1 MADINSNI
9 KVNIDT
15 SDALAQLKLLQ
26 QQISAFQQAMR
37 NAGAQN
43 ASAAAAM
50 QQNLITSINATGKFR
65 ANVQTIK
72 TSAES
77 FTESLEKNKFS
88 IGEYFRYAGGASKTF
103 GKLFKSEYATIT
115 QVAKERVKEL
125 QTQYIKLG
133 RDANGAMKAIAVKPL
148 SLDMNN
154 LATKT
159 QIAAQKQQLFNQ
171 LMTQG
176 STSLLNFG
184 KNTQWAGRQLMVGF
198 TIPLTLMGQAASKA
212 YMQIE
217 AASVKFRRVYGDMN
231 TTTEEANKMVK
242 SVQVLA
248 NEFTK
253 YGVAVADTMDMAAQA
268 AAMGKTGADLI
279 AQINNAAK
287 LSILGGVDQ
296 TKALETTISLTNA
309 FGVAAEDLG
318 KNIDFLNAVEN
329 QTTLSI
335 DDLTTAIPK
344 AAPVVR
350 QLGGDVKDLAFFMT
364 AMKEGGINASEGA
377 NAIKSGLASLI
388 NPSEKASKFLQGFG
402 INVKGIVEADKGN
415 LKKTVVDFAKAL
427 DTLDPLNRARAI
439 EQMFGKFQFSR
450 LSTLF
455 QNVIAEG
462 SQASQVAELSK
473 NSAEELAILSE
484 REMKKI
490 SDSPMFKFQKSM
502 QDMQA
507 KLAPVGEA
515 FLKAITPIIEFVS
528 KILDGFNNL
537 GEGTKNFVS
546 MLILAVAGIG
556 PILLMTFGL
565 IANGVA
571 NIMKL
576 FTNMKGF
583 INKTT
588 KPSDI
593 LGEQTQ
599 YMTTEQLRGA
609 AVAASLDQAHVK
621 LRQTFTSE
629 KAALDEL
636 TRSYRQAVEAQQQYS
651 GVPGI
656 PTGNPNAVP
665 KRYANGVSMVPG
677 PKGAG
682 DIIPALLSP
691 GEAVIPAKHAQKY
704 APVIAGMVAGNLP
717 GFESGTAGIGMRQST
732 IGPLNQ
738 KQTEGILRTGKT
750 LKEISDEVYA
760 GPYGAVPP
768 EHYVRQIEPTS
779 GHSFPAFQVGGIY
792 EKADGSQVFVKPQM
806 DLTSALAEVRG
817 TQIARDAHKLTT
829 PMQKIVAMM
838 DPTDPEGMRKFI
850 ALESPLN
857 EQIAK
862 ISTSFTKGQ
871 YFKQLVASLLRGDKD
886 LGIGNL
892 GGDIL
897 ADVGPAGVFQT
908 ASGKRKL
915 GGSINSMEEQAIINL
930 LGVKGGAK
938 RFFAESTSD
947 IASKMSSAE
956 YSASMKAEI
965 QAVMPRLQATIAS
978 FGNLSPEE
986 KAAYANMQQRLQAG
1000 MGVDW
1005 GKYQVMHSAVP
1016 PKKYALG
1023 GMVPGYVDGKDNVKK
1038 ESDYTPKELYELF
1051 KVNETHVYGEM
1062 DINDPV
1068 VQEQLFRVYSQSQLE
1083 DYKQFKVLSNLTMSL
1098 PAKVNQLI
1106 KDPDAKTNRK
1116 GLSGQTFGKIYNAF
1130 NGKLSKTAKMSGIKN
1145 LSDSQSL
1152 EDIIGTKFAGEPLI
1166 KDSVFAKIVEQT
1178 INEQTAQNTSI
1189 GTAANL
1195 IWERTKQVGTIRPKR
1210 DSLNSGAWNE
1220 IITGMLKND
1229 ALKVIPGGEGAFPL
1243 ANTPFGSR
1251 FGRIKSDGIGSKKT
1265 AEGRA
1270 IRKIAQDAANL
1281 WARSG
1286 NTKTPLPTVDLGS
1299 GKLTQLTWRDNSEG
1313 SGKFSTEDVPSYEV
1327 NRKDLSSTLGLNPGG
1342 LSSLVSTGL
1351 FPEIKFAKG
1360 GMIPGYARGIAN
1372 VGPTG
1377 KPKASVFDIDDTLL
1391 DLSGWMENFKAENDK
1406 LPEGQKK
1413 KWYKEVA
1420 KDPKG
1425 LTAGINALKAAQIRG
1440 NKILLMTARPT
1451 VNDPY
1456 TLETLQKL
1464 GIDMNGVKLISRRDK
1479 DYRKPEQMKY
1489 DKTSAYMKYY
1499 DIEEFYDDMA
1509 KNRGAV
1515 SLLGINTINPLK
1527 LAGGTTGVLPQGFS
1541 AMPTQ
1546 AEKAAGVA
1554 FIQNSPLTQIQR
1566 GDALS
1571 SLVAKSTIG
1580 KGSEMFRVPT
1590 IRQTQQLANKKVG
1603 DLIELGDRFTSV
1615 ADQTQLQAIGMTSA
1629 GKLNTGDRERAVN
1642 TILKLIAGYDMPGIM
1657 NHASYNSSYKKDAF
1671 GDRADSYPFQSEGLL
1686 PPGLKGK
1693 ITNITQDGDQKIIEV
1708 FLAKLAKGGIIP
1720 GSIPS
1725 TQIRKPSLWD
1735 NLLSIG
1741 TKDGEFSDRQLGS
1754 MVKYSA
1760 FPKNFKEWEP
1770 NSEFAS
1776 AFRKY
1781 QKIKE
1786 LEYSVPAMEKFA
1798 SMYKPGM
1805 KKEQVMTDMY
1815 DSKGGERLFRRG
1827 NPELSGLVSK
1837 PKEQQ
1842 LAKIEQV
1849 KQQVAEFYQSKE
1861 YAMLQGAK
1869 GKNAS
1874 AWLMKQLRRTGQSNV
1889 FSAKEMKDRFADKK
1903 ENMIIGAE
1911 VTAHDQKVQDAI
1923 DEGLSSGE
1931 IALLKQEALRHRTT
1945 RRLKVSTLK
1954 HPKDV
1959 GGTDSRYFGPG
1970 TYFAEDQLDS
1980 KKLFST
1986 FGNNVYKLDLSDE
1999 EKEFVKNSKGY
2010 IDEAT
2015 MIQKAQE
2022 YKHLLRNR
2030 GREDAW
2036 FGQKTIPGVF
2046 GAKWTDPF
2054 IQKLMEEGYIG
2065 YEHGKAFTDWYVGAK
2080 PGYGL
2085 KKTKY
2090 ATGGIIPGYAN
2101 GVFSVPGPKGAGD
2114 VVPAMLSPGEAV
2126 IPADRAAQH
2135 RGLIKGMIAGNLPG
2149 YAKGTIIPGYK
2160 YGKDNVPGNVPGGG
2174 FFSADS
2180 ESLVLEQSK
2189 VVALEEALVAKKKD
2203 LTRLTREQIEEQM
2216 AVEDESYRLL
2226 IEEQQQLRMKSVLTE
2241 EEKKQLQK
2249 NDEVILQKEGVWK
2262 NDRNVEEK
2270 QKSGLSKLFT
2280 RTKTTGKIQGAMY
2293 GATAA
2298 AGALSTMGGPIGEA
2312 AGAALPAIGAM
2323 TSAMSMIPGPAG
2335 MVVGGLMAVATI
2347 SAQIDAHFKK
2357 IREESYNLAQSMGAG
2372 NKAIMKFAEF
2382 AKKVSATEIMDKQ
2395 RTESSGQF
2403 FNIVAGKKTFG
2414 QSFMEGESG
2423 KSILESVN
2431 ASIKNGGTAKAL
2443 EQMAQQLSSAVVSG
2457 VLTSAQ
2463 AKSVAEALGA
2473 RLKNL
2478 NFGIKVSAR
2487 INALFG
2493 PDGENLNK
2501 DPVKTRINFSKGV
2514 VSDFVKNTQ
2523 QGEFK
2528 SQLVDNTY
2536 MGIKGTMVQSVRRS
2550 SEEKTAMGGM
2560 IAAQYEQIP
2569 QIQQQAL
2576 DSLDLLYQ
2584 KRISDAEAAGKTAE
2598 AIKLQ
2603 NEFLK
2608 QQKTLLERNAAQ
2620 SYVSFAAL
2628 AKLKKDS
2635 PDTYDA
2641 AKKASEEG
2649 FTKHF
2654 EGSGREAEAVIA
2666 KSAIDNLG
2674 PGATDT
2680 QRMVMRSAVTSDQL
2694 GLSQATDLSNIL
2706 GNTEEGNKKIRQ
2718 MLLASPVMANRAA
2731 TFAGNLKD
2739 EATQYK
2745 FLMSIETKDPAKA
2758 KATLDALELF
2768 QKTTGI
2774 YADSGN
2780 TKMVEMMLTF
2790 ATNNEGILSQ
2800 INTDMNELSTNKV
2813 ITIDLVERYVG
2824 SDVSNSMNK
2833 SKTFKLSDYKTK
2845 NEKMTFTTEYTTLY
2859 RMYAAGDATL
2869 LAEVNAWLAKPE
2881 NRGKTQADYFAT
2893 QADLTVQ
2900 TRTADFAFDPNATDN
2915 NNNNQK
2921 ESSWLDQ
2928 YVKTARD
2935 AGKATQALT
2944 TGFADSSAALKK
2956 FGAAAPKLNGLFTQ
2970 LKAAGASNDIIQ
2982 AALGG
2987 DEATTKALI
2996 DVKTG
3001 KLKAGAKQILAGI
3014 NLAIRQQKEIDWL
3027 GLTGA
3032 EKKQKYNDMYNA
3044 DLEVLK
3050 ISEDEINKR
3059 YDDRIK
3065 ALDTINTLN
3074 ERNSAQQQSTLTLA
3088 DALAKG
3094 DIAAAARAALEKRKQ
3109 DTSFALEDQKKNLE
3123 LARTLELSKLVVDIN
3138 GVQMTR
3144 AEVEE
3149 KIRINAEAITKAK
3162 ATELE
3167 LGIRIGQLA
3176 EREYSAVVNPVKKA
3190 AGGLII
3196 PKGYAYGGGIYG
3208 TDTVPAMLTPGEF
3221 VVKKSSV
3228 DAIGIDK
3235 LNTINSGNMP
3245 SDSVYNYSINVN
3257 VATGADANDIART
3270 VMTQIRQTESQRVRS
3285 NTY

>member
-133 RDANGAMKAIAVKPL
+133 RDATGAMKAIAVKPL
-148 SLDMNN
+148 SLDMTN

-198 TIPLTLMGQAASKA
+198 TIPLTMMGSAAAKA

-217 AASVKFRRVYGDMN
+217 QASVKFRRVYGDMN

-242 SVQVLA
+242 SVQSLA

-344 AAPVVR
+344 AAPVVK

-515 FLKAITPIIEFVS
+515 FLKAVTPIIEFVS

-546 MLILAVAGIG
+546 MLVLAVAGIG
-556 PILLMTFGL
+556 PVLLMTFGL

-593 LGEQTQ
+593 LGEQTS
-599 YMTTEQLRGA
+599 YMTTEQLKGA
-609 AVAASLDQAHVK
+609 AVAASLDQAHAK

-677 PKGAG
+677 PRGAG

-717 GFESGTAGIGMRQST
+717 GFEDGTTGVGMRQST
-732 IGPLNQ
+732 IGPLTQ
-738 KQTEGILRTGKT
+738 KQTEGMLRTGKS

-792 EKADGSQVFVKPQM
+792 EKADGTKVFVKPQV
-806 DLTSALAEVRG
+806 DLVSAMAEVRG
-817 TQIARDAHKLTT
+817 TQIARDAHQLIT
-829 PMQKIVAMM
+829 PQQKIVTMM
-838 DPTDPEGMRKFI
+838 DPTDPEGKRKFI
-850 ALESPLN
+850 ALESQLN
-857 EQIAK
+857 EQIAN
-862 ISTSFTKGQ
+862 ISTSFTKQQ
-871 YFKQLVASLLRGDKD
+871 YIKQLVASLLRGDKD

-897 ADVGPAGVFQT
+897 ADVGTAGVFQT

-938 RFFAESTSD
+938 RFFAESTAE
-947 IASKMSSAE
+947 IAKSMTPAE
-956 YSASMKAEI
+956 YDAAMKAEI
-965 QAVMPRLQATIAS
+965 QSVMPRLQTTIAG
-978 FGNLSPEE
+978 FGNLNPEE
-986 KAAYANMQQRLQAG
+986 KAAYMAMQQRLQAG

-1005 GKYQVMHSAVP
+1005 GKYQAMHSAVT

-1023 GMVPGYVDGKDNVKK
+1023 GIVGYDGGTNNVKH
-1038 ESDYTPKELYELF
+1038 ESDYTPQEIYELL
-1051 KVNETHVYGEM
+1051 KIQETHAYGEM
-1062 DINDPV
+1062 NINDPK
-1068 VQEQLFRVYSQSQLE
+1068 VQEQLKRVFAESTPE
-1083 DYKQFKVLSNLTMSL
+1083 DFNKFKVLSNLTISL
-1098 PAKVNQLI
+1098 PGKLNQLI
-1106 KDPDAKTNRK
+1106 KETNT
-1116 GLSGQTFGKIYNAF
+1116 GVSGPIFSQAYNALR
-1130 NGKLSKTAKMSGIKN
+1130 GKLSKTAKMSGVKN
-1145 LSDSQSL
+1145 MSDAQIL
-1152 EDIIGTKFAGEPLI
+1152 EDIIGTRFAGESLI
-1166 KDSVFAKIVEQT
+1166 KDSIFAGIVEQT
-1178 INEQTAQNTSI
+1178 INEQTANTSGI
-1189 GTAANL
+1189 GGAANL
-1195 IWERTKQVGTIRPKR
+1195 IWERTKQVGTVRPKR
-1210 DSLNSGAWNE
+1210 DGLDAPKWNDL
-1220 IITGMLKND
+1220 IRTMLQND
-1229 ALKVIPGGEGAFPL
+1229 ELVLVAGTDKGFPV
-1243 ANTPFGSR
+1243 AQTPFGGR
-1251 FGRIKSDGIGSKKT
+1251 FGRIKADGIGSSKT

-1270 IRKIAQDAANL
+1270 LRKLAQDAANA
-1281 WARSG
+1281 WARAG
-1286 NTKTPLPTVDLGS
+1286 NKSAPLPIVQDNNGNMVP
-1299 GKLTQLTWRDNSEG
+1299 LTWRDNSAKPG
-1313 SGKFSTEDVPSYEV
+1313 SFSTDDFPAYDDTSKKYAS
-1327 NRKDLSSTLGLNPGG
+1327 DLSFAPGG
-1342 LSSLVSTGL
+1342 FDVLKNLK
-1351 FPEIKFAKG
+1351 FFAKG
-1360 GMIPGYARGIAN
+1360 GVVPGY
-1372 VGPTG
+1372 
-1377 KPKASVFDIDDTLL
+1377 
-1391 DLSGWMENFKAENDK
+1391 SG
-1406 LPEGQKK
+1406 G
-1413 KWYKEVA
+1413 
-1420 KDPKG
+1420 
-1425 LTAGINALKAAQIRG
+1425 
-1440 NKILLMTARPT
+1440 
-1451 VNDPY
+1451 
-1456 TLETLQKL
+1456 
-1464 GIDMNGVKLISRRDK
+1464 
-1479 DYRKPEQMKY
+1479 
-1489 DKTSAYMKYY
+1489 TS
-1499 DIEEFYDDMA
+1499 
-1509 KNRGAV
+1509 GAV
-1515 SLLGINTINPLK
+1515 P
-1527 LAGGTTGVLPQGFS
+1527 APQEF
-1541 AMPTQ
+1541 
-1546 AEKAAGVA
+1546 
-1554 FIQNSPLTQIQR
+1554 L
-1566 GDALS
+1566 
-1571 SLVAKSTIG
+1571 
-1580 KGSEMFRVPT
+1580 
-1590 IRQTQQLANKKVG
+1590 
-1603 DLIELGDRFTSV
+1603 
-1615 ADQTQLQAIGMTSA
+1615 
-1629 GKLNTGDRERAVN
+1629 
-1642 TILKLIAGYDMPGIM
+1642 
-1657 NHASYNSSYKKDAF
+1657 
-1671 GDRADSYPFQSEGLL
+1671 
-1686 PPGLKGK
+1686 
-1693 ITNITQDGDQKIIEV
+1693 
-1708 FLAKLAKGGIIP
+1708 LAKLGQYRSQVVGSDTYSNAAGTATYRDKSLETYESVIRLHRDGQYTEAYKKAMNLFEYLASVDEKRVVHPGLQKTGLKMEQVYPDLYSYEDAIAAFKKGGGIEKGIEWEETEPIQLSNGGIIP
-1720 GSIPS
+1720 GYAKGSFGIPGMGQKKSSYSDAELKHNILLELVDLKKQGLSDDAVIQSIKSNPQFALALAQS
-1725 TQIRKPSLWD
+1725 
-1735 NLLSIG
+1735 
-1741 TKDGEFSDRQLGS
+1741 
-1754 MVKYSA
+1754 
-1760 FPKNFKEWEP
+1760 KE
-1770 NSEFAS
+1770 AS
-1776 AFRKY
+1776 SNGR
-1781 QKIKE
+1781 E
-1786 LEYSVPAMEKFA
+1786 RLNTA
-1798 SMYKPGM
+1798 SMDRLMRLRSDEALDNQIARSAEYLEQQSFGYKAKKIAKAAPGKIANTAKGVAYGAGALTM
-1805 KKEQVMTDMY
+1805 AVGSAIGKTAATNPAGFKAMT
-1815 DSKGGERLFRRG
+1815 
-1827 NPELSGLVSK
+1827 SGLG
-1837 PKEQQ
+1837 Q
-1842 LAKIEQV
+1842 LAKMV
-1849 KQQVAEFYQSKE
+1849 L
-1861 YAMLQGAK
+1861 AMFGLHLNK
-1869 GKNAS
+1869 G
-1874 AWLMKQLRRTGQSNV
+1874 
-1889 FSAKEMKDRFADKK
+1889 
-1903 ENMIIGAE
+1903 
-1911 VTAHDQKVQDAI
+1911 
-1923 DEGLSSGE
+1923 
-1931 IALLKQEALRHRTT
+1931 
-1945 RRLKVSTLK
+1945 
-1954 HPKDV
+1954 
-1959 GGTDSRYFGPG
+1959 
-1970 TYFAEDQLDS
+1970 
-1980 KKLFST
+1980 
-1986 FGNNVYKLDLSDE
+1986 
-1999 EKEFVKNSKGY
+1999 
-2010 IDEAT
+2010 
-2015 MIQKAQE
+2015 
-2022 YKHLLRNR
+2022 
-2030 GREDAW
+2030 
-2036 FGQKTIPGVF
+2036 GV
-2046 GAKWTDPF
+2046 
-2054 IQKLMEEGYIG
+2054 
-2065 YEHGKAFTDWYVGAK
+2065 
-2080 PGYGL
+2080 
-2085 KKTKY
+2085 
-2090 ATGGIIPGYAN
+2090 IPGYAN

-2126 IPADRAAQH
+2126 IPANRAAQH

-2149 YAKGTIIPGYK
+2149 YAKGTIIPGYVD
-2160 YGKDNVPGNVPGGG
+2160 GKDEVKRIPGMPASAVTVTS
-2174 FFSADS
+2174 FDADS
-2180 ESLVLEQSK
+2180 QAMLAEQSK
-2189 VVALEEALVAKKKD
+2189 VVALEEALVAKKKEI
-2203 LTRLTREQIEEQM
+2203 TRLSREQIEEQM
-2216 AVEDESYRLL
+2216 ATEDKSYREL
-2226 IEEQQQLRMKSVLTE
+2226 IDKRREFAAKLAMTDEERLKQQENEKRILEKEEVWMNKKNV
-2241 EEKKQLQK
+2241 EEKKQ
-2249 NDEVILQKEGVWK
+2249 
-2262 NDRNVEEK
+2262 
-2270 QKSGLSKLFT
+2270 SGLSKLFT
-2280 RTKTTGKIQGAMY
+2280 RSKFTGKVQGAMY

-2298 AGALSTMGGPIGEA
+2298 VGAVSAMGGPIGEA

-2323 TSAMSMIPGPAG
+2323 TGAMSMIPGPAG

-2347 SAQIDAHFKK
+2347 SAQVDAHFKK

-2382 AKKVSATEIMDKQ
+2382 AKKVSATEIVDKQ
-2395 RTESSGQF
+2395 RAESSGQF

-2423 KSILESVN
+2423 KGILESVN
-2431 ASIKNGGTAKAL
+2431 ASIKNGGTGKAL

-2493 PDGENLNK
+2493 PKGENLEK
-2501 DPVKTRINFSKGV
+2501 DPVNTRINFTKGI
-2514 VSDFVKNTQ
+2514 VSDFVKNTE

-2528 SQLVDNTY
+2528 SQVVDDTY
-2536 MGIKGTMVQSVRRS
+2536 MGIKGTMVQLVRRS
-2550 SEEKTAMGGM
+2550 AEEKTAIGGM
-2560 IAAQYEQIP
+2560 LAAQYEQIP

-2598 AIKLQ
+2598 AIRLQ
-2603 NEFLK
+2603 NEFLVQ
-2608 QQKTLLERNAAQ
+2608 QQKLLERNTAQ
-2620 SYVSFAAL
+2620 SYLSYAKL

-2635 PDTYDA
+2635 PDVYDA

-2654 EGSGREAEAVIA
+2654 EGTGREAEAVIA

-2680 QRMVMRSAVTSDQL
+2680 QRITMRSAVTSDQL
-2694 GLSQATDLSNIL
+2694 GLAQATDLSNIL
-2706 GNTEEGNKKIRQ
+2706 GHTAEGNKKIRE

-2745 FLMSIETKDPAKA
+2745 FLMSMETKDPAKA
-2758 KATLDALELF
+2758 EATLDALELF

-2774 YADSGN
+2774 YADSGD

-2800 INTDMNELSTNKV
+2800 INTDMNELETNKV
-2813 ITIDLVERYVG
+2813 ITIDLIEKYVG
-2824 SDVSNSMNK
+2824 ADVAGSMGGQK
-2833 SKTFKLSDYKTK
+2833 SFNLLNYKTK
-2845 NEKMTFTTEYTTLY
+2845 NERMTFTTEYTTLY
-2859 RMYAAGDATL
+2859 RMYAAGDTAL
-2869 LAEVNAWLAKPE
+2869 LARVNTWLAKPE
-2881 NRGKTQADYFAT
+2881 NKGKTQADYFAT

-2900 TRTADFAFDPNATDN
+2900 TRTADFAFDPNASNDDN
-2915 NNNNQK
+2915 SNQK

-2944 TGFADSSAALKK
+2944 TGFADSGAALKK

-2996 DVKTG
+2996 DTKTG

-3014 NLAIRQQKEIDWL
+3014 NKAILQQKEIDWL
-3027 GLTGA
+3027 GLNAA
-3032 EKKQKYNDMYNA
+3032 ERKQKYNDMYSA

-3094 DIAAAARAALEKRKQ
+3094 DIAAAARAALDKRKQ

-3162 ATELE
+3162 AAELE

-3190 AGGLII
+3190 TGGLIM

-3257 VATGADANDIART
+3257 VASGADANDIAKA
-3270 VMTQIRQTESQRVRS
+3270 VMTQIRQIESQRVRS